1 MHKVNNSS
9 HQQTHATT
17 ATQQTQASN
26 QTSPAAAPKKQ
37 QEAANP
43 QSEKASKQHA
53 SQRKEQHHLE
63 SSIRKAQINNSFD
76 KNMYAN
82 ETFVDSDK
90 LKAPRGTKPLD
101 PPIAHRVDKGE
112 PKEERLLERTGG
124 KGKLVELSKGQPDRP
139 MTVTIHGI
147 KASPAMVD
155 GLSKRAAKAGDAV
168 RTFAYDDK
176 DSSLTKSS
184 KELAK
189 GLKEWMKENPGRT
202 LRIDAHSMGGRV
214 ALGALDELM
223 KSKEGRA
230 LLKSRKVELNLI
242 ASPINGLASGYAAS
256 IPGNIPP
263 VGPFVRMAPYV
274 KPGMDMTP
282 TSDFQ
287 DKLDN
292 IRLPKNVKV
301 RAFIS
306 DKDDVVNYG
315 DSFNEMCTKLHAK
328 KVYLHNSDHDSAP
341 DDAARWL
348 AKKGRTI
355 N

>member
-1 MHKVNNSS
+1 MHKVNHSTHTQS
-9 HQQTHATT
+9 HATT
-17 ATQQTQASN
+17 AAHQTQAST
-26 QTSPAAAPKKQ
+26 QSSPAAAPGKKQ
-37 QEAANP
+37 ENTSNP

-82 ETFVDSDK
+82 ETFDDAEK
-90 LKAPRGTKPLD
+90 LNAPPGTKPLD

-112 PKEERLLERTGG
+112 PKEERLLERTKG
-124 KGKLVELSKGQPDRP
+124 KGTLVELSKGQPDRP

-147 KASPAMVD
+147 KASPTMVD
-155 GLSKRAAKAGDAV
+155 SLSKRAAKAGDAV
-168 RTFAYDDK
+168 KTFAYDDK
-176 DSSLTKSS
+176 NTSLTKSS
-184 KELAK
+184 KDLAK
-189 GLKEWMKENPGRT
+189 GLHQWMKENPGRT

-223 KSKEGRA
+223 KNKESRA
-230 LLKSRKVELNLI
+230 LLKDRKVELNLI
-242 ASPINGLASGYAAS
+242 ASPINGLASGYGAS
-256 IPGNIPP
+256 IPGNIPLA
-263 VGPFVRMAPYV
+263 GPFVREFGPYV

-287 DKLDN
+287 DRLDN
-292 IRLPKNVKV
+292 LKLPKNVKV

-315 DSFNEMCTKLHAK
+315 DSFDKMCKQLHAK
-328 KVYLHNSDHDSAP
+328 KVYLHNSDHVSAP

-348 AKKGRTI
+348 AVK
-355 N
+355 